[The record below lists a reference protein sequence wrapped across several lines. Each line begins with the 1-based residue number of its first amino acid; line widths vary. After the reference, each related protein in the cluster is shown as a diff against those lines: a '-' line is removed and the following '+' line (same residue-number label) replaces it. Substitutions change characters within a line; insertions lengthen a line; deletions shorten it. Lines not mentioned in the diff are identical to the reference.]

1 MQAYEMT
8 IKELQ
13 AALREKK
20 ISASEAMQSYQGRV
34 ADVDPLVQG
43 YISLNPQTAEKQAV
57 RSNGWTTAQHSR

>member
-20 ISASEAMQSYQGRV
+20 ISASEAMQSYQR
-34 ADVDPLVQG
+34 
-43 YISLNPQTAEKQAV
+43 T
-57 RSNGWTTAQHSR
+57 SRGCRPSGAGLYQPKSPDG